1 MKNFTLTSFAFVV
14 LGITANAQKFT
25 ILPQVG
31 IENPLTRMSYNN
43 LPSFTPLQ
51 SQLSPLLGV
60 RIDYKLKKGYGPYVG
75 ISTSR
80 SAVAYSFSNP
90 ETGTNAY
97 TASIG
102 NMQLQLQGGLQL
114 TTKPIYFKKPAAA
127 APAPVQKAQSSYRSC
142 GSQSY
147 RSIGHCSSRS
157 KQQDYKAPVN
167 KNLFVRV
174 MPSAGLA
181 LNPFTPSAI
190 TSKFEGGNKTYTY
203 NAGNFKTA
211 IVTGMG
217 LEFGSGSKRLFT
229 LNVNYSKAL
238 GNSSETLLTEV
249 GPKTVT
255 TYLSSKVSGW
265 NASVG
270 IPISLGKKPVIK
282 QVERQTEKKACQFRQ
297 YRPSCRRV
305 I

>member
-1 MKNFTLTSFAFVV
+1 MKNFTLSTLAFVA
-14 LGITANAQKFT
+14 LGITTTAQKFT

-31 IENPLTRMSYNN
+31 VENPLTRMSYNN

-51 SQLSPLLGV
+51 SQFSPSLGV
-60 RIDYKLKKGYGPYVG
+60 RMDYKLKKGYGPYVG

-80 SAVAYSFSNP
+80 SSVAYSFSNP
-90 ETGTNAY
+90 EMGTSAY
-97 TASIG
+97 TASMG

-114 TTKPIYFKKPAAA
+114 TSKPIYFKKPAAV
-127 APAPVQKAQSSYRSC
+127 APAPVQKVHSSYRSC

-147 RSIGHCSSRS
+147 RSVGHCSSKS
-157 KQQDYKAPVN
+157 KQQAYKAPEN

-181 LNPFTPSAI
+181 LNPFTPSTIA
-190 TSKFEGGNKTYTY
+190 SRSEGSNKTYTY

-211 IVTGMG
+211 IVTGLG

-238 GNSSETLLTEV
+238 GNSNETLITEV

-270 IPISLGKKPVIK
+270 IPISLGKKPVMK
-282 QVERQTEKKACQFRQ
+282 QAEMQTEKKVYHFRQ
-297 YRPSCRRV
+297 YRSSCRKV